1 MVLKSS
7 ASALICQ
14 QYQSAKS
21 ITLSITVPGW
31 LRNET
36 VAIGHASIIMSIL
49 DINVTDSD
57 I

>member
-36 VAIGHASIIMSIL
+36 VAVGHASIIMSIL